1 MVNCKQL
8 GDFSW
13 DWNPH
18 SEDLLLMVNG
28 STTYRAILSQKFPYL
43 RFSRTFEDRNGEY
56 DWGIYI
62 KNADNEEAEL
72 IDNFCKF
79 LQDVVFIDDDLDQS
93 FALSFHT
100 TPLDE
105 GGYERTFIGQ
115 LVREAKPYDRGWH
128 SGNRS
133 KAEKLASWMIEFI
146 QIHSAYR
153 QAELLVA
160 VPPSN
165 PNKPFDLP
173 SYLVEVIS
181 ESTQQKNATSFI
193 RKIRTTRPMKECRT
207 IQEKEDNIKNA
218 FEVEAAIF
226 RGKTVILVDDI
237 YQTGLSIKEVGRVL
251 KQAGAKLVLG
261 LVATKTT
268 QDL

>member
-1 MVNCKQL
+1 MIR
-8 GDFSW
+8 
-13 DWNPH
+13 
-18 SEDLLLMVNG
+18 G
-28 STTYRAILSQKFPYL
+28 STIYRSILSSAFFYL
-43 RFSRTFEDRNGEY
+43 YFSRIFEDRTGEY
-56 DWGIYI
+56 DWGVYI
-62 KNADNEEAEL
+62 KNADDEDAEWIANLCNYLIVNEIL
-72 IDNFCKF
+72 
-79 LQDVVFIDDDLDQS
+79 FIDDNLDEC

-100 TPLDE
+100 IPLND

-115 LVREAKPYDRGWH
+115 LVRDAKPYDRGWH

-133 KAEKLASWMIEFI
+133 KAEELASWMIEFI
-146 QIHSAYR
+146 QMHSPYR
-153 QAELLVA
+153 KAELLVA

-165 PNKPFDLP
+165 PNKLFDLP

-207 IQEKEDNIKNA
+207 IQEKEENIKNA

-268 QDL
+268 QNL